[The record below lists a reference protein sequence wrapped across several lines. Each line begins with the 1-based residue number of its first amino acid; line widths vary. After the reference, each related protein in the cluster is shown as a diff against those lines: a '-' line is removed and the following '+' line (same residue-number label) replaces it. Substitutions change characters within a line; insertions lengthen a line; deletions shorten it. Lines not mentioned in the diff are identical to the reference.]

1 MTKLKPCYALTIGD
15 PLGIGAEITAKL
27 LKQWGENPE
36 AMPYRLNVIGHIEHL
51 QSTAKQ
57 LGITLPVTDNI
68 TYTHIEADPL
78 TQAGKVAHKA
88 VELAVQLTHSGN
100 TQGIVTGP
108 ISKQNLWDAGY
119 TASGHTEILEASAK
133 ALWQD
138 DTLQADMIFLYE
150 QFRLLLLTRHVP
162 LMQVPETLKKPSSL
176 ASLKSFIQ
184 FLREAEQLPHPQLA
198 LMGVNPHAGEIGG
211 VEEAEILQ
219 PLIEAINTQG
229 MATLSAPQPAD
240 ALFRGF
246 NPFKPSFDAYV
257 ATYHDQGLI
266 PMKLVG
272 GFSAVNITIG
282 LPFLR
287 TSVSHGVAT
296 DIVGKNLASP
306 SSLCHALETLH
317 RLTTLQ

>member
-1 MTKLKPCYALTIGD
+1 MMTQLKPCYALTIGD

-27 LKQWGENPE
+27 LTQWDENPE
-36 AMPYRLNVIGHIEHL
+36 AMPYGLNVIGHIEHL

-57 LGITLPVTDNI
+57 LGITLPVTDSI
-68 TYTHIEADPL
+68 IYTHIEADPL
-78 TQAGKVAHKA
+78 TQAGQVAHKA
-88 VELAVQLTHSGN
+88 VELAVQLTHSGH

-119 TASGHTEILEASAK
+119 TASGHTEILEDSAK
-133 ALWQD
+133 VLWQN

-176 ASLKSFIQ
+176 ASLQSFIQ
-184 FLREAEQLPHPQLA
+184 FLREAERLQHPQLA

-211 VEEAEILQ
+211 VEEADILQ
-219 PLIEAINTQG
+219 PLIEAINAQG

-287 TSVSHGVAT
+287 TSVSHGVAA

-306 SSLCHALETLH
+306 SSLQHALKTLH
-317 RLTTLQ
+317 RLTVL

>member
-1 MTKLKPCYALTIGD
+1 MTQLKPCYALTIGD

-36 AMPYRLNVIGHIEHL
+36 AMPFRLNVIGHIEHL

-57 LGITLPVTDNI
+57 LCITLPTTNSI
-68 TYTHIEADPL
+68 IYTHIDADPL

-88 VELAVQLTHSGN
+88 VELAVQLTHSGQV
-100 TQGIVTGP
+100 QGIVTGP

-119 TASGHTEILEASAK
+119 TASGHTEILEASAQV
-133 ALWQD
+133 LWQD
-138 DTLQADMIFLYE
+138 KTLQADMIFLYE
-150 QFRLLLLTRHVP
+150 KFRLLLLTRHVP

-176 ASLKSFIQ
+176 ASLQSFIQ
-184 FLREAEQLPHPQLA
+184 FLREAERLQHPQLA

-211 VEEAEILQ
+211 VEEADILQ
-219 PLIEAINTQG
+219 PLIEAINAQG

-240 ALFRGF
+240 ALFSGF

-306 SSLCHALETLH
+306 SSLQHALETLH